1 MRLSTIAKTLLLT
14 AIAAPVLAQPAP
26 PPPRA
31 KGPALDL
38 AVEAA
43 QIAVATCLANG
54 YKTTVLVSDSVG
66 IPVALLSADGV
77 NARTQDIAASKIATV
92 IRYKVASGV
101 IADRV
106 AKEPALA
113 EETKADPK
121 IKGFAWRGALPLM
134 AGGEQIGAIAVSGA
148 PGGEKDE
155 ACAQPAIAKIAGRL
169 K

>member
-1 MRLSTIAKTLLLT
+1 MQFSTIAKTLLLS

-31 KGPALDL
+31 KGPALEF

-43 QIAVATCLANG
+43 QIAIKTCLANG
-54 YKTTVLVSDSVG
+54 YKTTVQVSDSEG

-77 NARTQDIAASKIATV
+77 GARTQAIVASKTAMV
-92 IRYKVASGV
+92 IKYKVSSGT
-101 IADRV
+101 IADRMKTD
-106 AKEPALA
+106 AKLDA
-113 EETKADPK
+113 EVKADPK
-121 IKGFAWRGALPLM
+121 MPFPWRGALPLM
-134 AGGEQIGAIAVSGA
+134 AGSEQIGAIAVSGA

-155 ACAQPAIAKIAGRL
+155 ACAEPAIKAIAGRL

>member
-1 MRLSTIAKTLLLT
+1 MRQSSLAHALL
-14 AIAAPVLAQPAP
+14 IAAFAAPAFAQPAP

-43 QIAVATCLANG
+43 QIAIKTCLANG
-54 YKTTVLVSDSVG
+54 YKTTVQVSDSEG
-66 IPVALLSADGV
+66 IPVALLTADGAG
-77 NARTQDIAASKIATV
+77 ARTQAIVASKTAIV
-92 IRYKVASGV
+92 IKYKVPSGV
-101 IADRV
+101 IAERMKTD
-106 AKEPALA
+106 AALA
-113 EETKADPK
+113 AEVKADPK
-121 IKGFAWRGALPLM
+121 MPYPWQGALPLM
-134 AGGEQIGAIAVSGA
+134 AGTEQIGAIAVSGA